1 MIVIFWLT
9 WSLLKYADMDV
20 FSTAQP
26 EEALPSG
33 WKEVKRYMYMFHVFF
48 SSAGTDNCCFNLCG
62 CYFLFGTQYAAGD
75 GRKYYS
81 RRATGETSWTRPSA
95 LTGGLTGGH
104 ERQTSNFESNPL
116 NQRDS

>member
-1 MIVIFWLT
+1 
-9 WSLLKYADMDV
+9 MDV
-20 FSTAQP
+20 FSTAQ
-26 EEALPSG
+26 EETLPSG
-33 WKEVKRYMYMFHVFF
+33 WKEVSNISTMYISCIFF
-48 SSAGTDNCCFNLCG
+48 STAGTDNCCFNLCG

>member
-1 MIVIFWLT
+1 MYISCIF
-9 WSLLKYADMDV
+9 
-20 FSTAQP
+20 FST
-26 EEALPSG
+26 
-33 WKEVKRYMYMFHVFF
+33 
-48 SSAGTDNCCFNLCG
+48 AGTDNCCFNLCG

-81 RRATGETSWTRPSA
+81 RRATGETSWARPSA

-116 NQRDS
+116 NQSDS